1 MGGTRQL
8 FAGLRILAAVVWSFL
23 VAAPTETVAGRAE
36 GPPTVQTPAET
47 CGYESSPFLDHPFRV
62 ERVEANLG
70 PPGAAGAPLLC
81 LAYFPEGNAYQA
93 ILVAVENLA
102 QFRAAKAEAVRR
114 LHSQGFDPC
123 RISTWR
129 VGGVPPLELWQLERA
144 DRIDLPGECAPRV
157 EAGDAEL
164 LAWVPFVQETL
175 DDIVEQFATTM
186 GWRSS
191 RPLRVIL
198 LHDPDAALAAFMRY
212 HDLDQ
217 TEAAYMVD
225 SGRSQ
230 IAFDRQPY
238 GSVLSFNLTWAE
250 EGVVTAD
257 ALESYIG
264 ATLVHEYTHFA
275 QYAISAAPR
284 IPTWFLEGQGRYL
297 ECQLGGREALC
308 RQHLETARAA
318 REAGT
323 AWPLAL
329 LARRGDWDL
338 AERQVGDSTV
348 YGYGYAAVQYL
359 VERYGF
365 AATVQLLRDHRQGG
379 EDEFHAL
386 LARLTGL
393 DLEAFDAA
401 VGQWLL
407 QSPP

>member
-1 MGGTRQL
+1 MFVSQIRQL
-8 FAGLRILAAVVWSFL
+8 LVGLAVL
-23 VAAPTETVAGRAE
+23 VAFAWALQAGAVSAGEAPPA
-36 GPPTVQTPAET
+36 QSPAET
-47 CGYESSPFLDHPFRV
+47 CANERSPFLHHPFRV

-70 PPGAAGAPLLC
+70 PPGPAGAPLLC
-81 LAYFPEGNAYQA
+81 LAYFPEGDGYQA
-93 ILVAVENLA
+93 VLLAVEDLA
-102 QFRAAKAEAVRR
+102 QFRAAKAEAVGR
-114 LHSQGFDPC
+114 LRGQGFDPC

-129 VGGVPPLELWQLERA
+129 VGGVPPLELVLLERA
-144 DRIDLPGECAPRV
+144 DRVDQPGECAPRV
-157 EAGDAEL
+157 EAGDAE
-164 LAWVPFVQETL
+164 AMVWVPFVQETL
-175 DDIVEQFATTM
+175 DDIVEQLAATT

-198 LHDPDAALAAFMRY
+198 LSDPDAALAAFMRY
-212 HDLDQ
+212 HDLY
-217 TEAAYMVD
+217 EAEADYMVE

-230 IAFDRQPY
+230 IAFDRLPY
-238 GSVLSFNLTWAE
+238 GSVLSFNLTWARE
-250 EGVVTAD
+250 DVITAD
-257 ALESYIG
+257 ALAAYIE
-264 ATLVHEYTHFA
+264 ATLVHEYAHLA
-275 QYAISAAPR
+275 QYGISGAQR
-284 IPTWFLEGQGRYL
+284 LPTWFFEGQGRYL
-297 ECQLGGREALC
+297 ECHLGGSEALC

-329 LARRGDWDL
+329 LARREDWDF
-338 AERQVGDSTV
+338 AERRVGDSTV
-348 YGYGYAAVQYL
+348 YAYGYAAVQYL
-359 VERYGF
+359 VEQYSF

>member
-1 MGGTRQL
+1 
-8 FAGLRILAAVVWSFL
+8 
-23 VAAPTETVAGRAE
+23 
-36 GPPTVQTPAET
+36 
-47 CGYESSPFLDHPFRV
+47 
-62 ERVEANLG
+62 
-70 PPGAAGAPLLC
+70 LL
-81 LAYFPEGNAYQA
+81 
-93 ILVAVENLA
+93 
-102 QFRAAKAEAVRR
+102 
-114 LHSQGFDPC
+114 
-123 RISTWR
+123 
-129 VGGVPPLELWQLERA
+129 LERA
-144 DRIDLPGECAPRV
+144 DRLDQPGECTPRV
-157 EAGDAEL
+157 EAGDA
-164 LAWVPFVQETL
+164 AVMDWVPFVQETL
-175 DDIVEQFATTM
+175 DDVVEQLATTL
-186 GWRSS
+186 GWRPS

-198 LHDPDAALAAFMRY
+198 LSDADAAIAAFMRY

-217 TEAAYMVD
+217 TEAAYMAQ

-230 IAFDRQPY
+230 IAFDRLPY

-407 QSPP
+407 QSPR